1 MEVTDVGVFA
11 EKVVRIFTLN
21 GGVAAEQVR
30 SVVAVNTHAEAELI
44 LRGTAKR
51 AGGHAGWLALGRG
64 VNCCERE
71 EGAES
76 EEKGVHLLGS
86 REESKH

>member
-1 MEVTDVGVFA
+1 MNT
-11 EKVVRIFTLN
+11 
-21 GGVAAEQVR
+21 QV
-30 SVVAVNTHAEAELI
+30 EAELI

-51 AGGHAGWLALGRG
+51 AGGHVGWLTPLGSG

-76 EEKGVHLLGS
+76 EEKGLHLLGR